1 MFSFSLVHKLLQYGG
16 FAAVGSYALP
26 HHSLTLPPHKYMER
40 KHYEKRLTAWDKD
53 RNITHQLP
61 SQISQTQHREINVIY
76 YLLLTEWSTEK
87 LKANSKH
94 LSSIHS
100 LLLHVVQ
107 GNEDCSQSMILY
119 LLHGHCLPLLHMGS
133 LPQSAILSQLIHVNI
148 DMCTIN
154 ICQVCGKLGKL
165 WLS

>member
-1 MFSFSLVHKLLQYGG
+1 MVVLQQWAAMLCHTTLSLCLLINTWRENIMKK
-16 FAAVGSYALP
+16 GSL
-26 HHSLTLPPHKYMER
+26 HEIRTEISLINY
-40 KHYEKRLTAWDKD
+40 
-53 RNITHQLP
+53 
-61 SQISQTQHREINVIY
+61 QTQHREINVIY
-76 YLLLTEWSTEK
+76 YLLLIEWSTEK

-100 LLLHVVQ
+100 LLLHVMQ

-165 WLS
+165 